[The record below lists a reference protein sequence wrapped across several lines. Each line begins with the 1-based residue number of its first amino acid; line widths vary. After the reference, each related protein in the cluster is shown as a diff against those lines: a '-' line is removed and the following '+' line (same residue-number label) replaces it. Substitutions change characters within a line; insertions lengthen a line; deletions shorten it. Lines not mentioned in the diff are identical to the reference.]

1 MSGTS
6 FRPMG
11 SVISVFKSNAASEFT
26 IQMLEVNGILH
37 NKINSLGFESVKCM
51 GTIKQLTFFQ

>member
-51 GTIKQLTFFQ
+51 GTIK